1 MTPVGCSCP
10 HRPRSF
16 WHSPTP
22 GGDAVYQIVRHEQ
35 FSDSTFLWEVFAPD
49 VARAAQPGQFV
60 MLRLHEGGERI
71 PLTIADFD
79 RGRGTITMVIQAL
92 GRSTHEML
100 DKYRQGS
107 WFLDF
112 VGPLGIASHVGE
124 PGHVV
129 LVGGGLGV
137 APIFPQARAFK
148 EAGYR
153 VTSIIGFRSQPLVFW
168 EQRFREI
175 SDEVIV
181 CTDDGSYG
189 RPGFVTE
196 ALAEVI
202 TRDPAPDQVIAIGPL
217 PMMRACADVTRPAG
231 VHTVVSL
238 NAIMVDGTGMCG
250 SCRVTVG
257 GDIRFACVDGPDF
270 DAHAVDFD
278 ELMVRQRRF
287 KSQETRAQ
295 TDYDHVCNLELQLFQ
310 EGKRNY
316 KKIKAIPATAT
327 PMPTR
332 DALERSQSF
341 AEVNLGYGQD
351 DALLEAERCIQC
363 VRPTCVAGCPVGID
377 IPRFIR
383 HVLVRDLPG
392 ALSVIHESNLFPS
405 ICGRVCPQESQC
417 EAQCILHKK
426 MEPVAIGRL
435 ERFVGDHA
443 PEPIPEPVARNS
455 ALGKVAIVGSGPS
468 GLACA
473 GISRARASRWWCTKR
488 CTSLAECCAT
498 AFRAFA
504 YRGNR
509 SRRRSAPSSSWGFA
523 SR

>member
-1 MTPVGCSCP
+1 
-10 HRPRSF
+10 
-16 WHSPTP
+16 
-22 GGDAVYQIVRHEQ
+22 
-35 FSDSTFLWEVFAPD
+35 
-49 VARAAQPGQFV
+49 
-60 MLRLHEGGERI
+60 
-71 PLTIADFD
+71 
-79 RGRGTITMVIQAL
+79 
-92 GRSTHEML
+92 
-100 DKYRQGS
+100 
-107 WFLDF
+107 
-112 VGPLGIASHVGE
+112 
-124 PGHVV
+124 
-129 LVGGGLGV
+129 
-137 APIFPQARAFK
+137 
-148 EAGYR
+148 
-153 VTSIIGFRSQPLVFW
+153 
-168 EQRFREI
+168 
-175 SDEVIV
+175 
-181 CTDDGSYG
+181 
-189 RPGFVTE
+189 
-196 ALAEVI
+196 
-202 TRDPAPDQVIAIGPL
+202 
-217 PMMRACADVTRPAG
+217 MMRACADVTRPAG